1 MTMTTTAALIV
12 ILLIS
17 PVMAQPDQI
26 RARLLAT
33 PVWTFETSQDPNAPD
48 AHGIRGKIDR
58 GTARFVEREGK
69 LVGYVDEGVKCDNE
83 VNLRSDGFDF
93 ETCFGGEKRFVRTGD
108 DFKAAA
114 GSWIYILRPAP

>member
-1 MTMTTTAALIV
+1 MTKTSIAVTA
-12 ILLIS
+12 ILLS
-17 PVMAQPDQI
+17 PPAFAQPDQI

-48 AHGIRGKIDR
+48 AHGIRGKVDR

-83 VNLRSDGFDF
+83 VNLRLDGFDF
-93 ETCFGGEKRFVRTGD
+93 ETCFGGEKRFIRTGD
-108 DFKAAA
+108 EFKATA
-114 GSWIYILRPAP
+114 GSWIYTLRPAP